1 VTTST
6 PVFEVSQAAFT
17 GPFELLLSL
26 IARKQLDI
34 TELALAEV
42 ADDFIAYLRAAGFDL
57 DRATEFLVV
66 AATLLDLKAARLL
79 PVEVRD
85 EDDEDLALLEARD
98 LLFARLMQY
107 RAYKRAADLF
117 AGLEELESR
126 YFPRQV
132 ALEPRFAAALP
143 DVDLGLDPIAFA
155 ALAAV
160 VREPKSAPVVE
171 TDHVHAPRVDVR
183 AHARVVVE
191 RLQLLGT
198 ATFSVLCAGCTETI
212 EVVAR
217 FLALLELGREGRVSF
232 EQPVAL
238 GELTVRWVPR
248 NAGDESAGYE
258 SDYGSDAESDYGSD
272 AGSDDPDPAE

>member
-1 VTTST
+1 MST
-6 PVFEVSQAAFT
+6 PIAEPGEVPVFEVSQAAFS

-42 ADDFIAYLRAAGFDL
+42 ADDFITYLRASGFDL

-79 PVEVRD
+79 PVEVRGD
-85 EDDEDLALLEARD
+85 EDEDFELLEARD

-107 RAYKRAADLF
+107 RAYKRAAELL
-117 AGLEELESR
+117 AGLDALESR
-126 YFPRQV
+126 FIPRQV
-132 ALEPRFAAALP
+132 ALEDRFAAALP
-143 DVDLGLDPIAFA
+143 DVELDIDLAAFA

-160 VREPKSAPVVE
+160 VREPRPAPLVE

-183 AHARVVVE
+183 AHARVVIE
-191 RLQLLGT
+191 RLQMLGT
-198 ATFSVLCAGCTETI
+198 ATFSVLCTGCTETI
-212 EVVAR
+212 EIVAR

-232 EQPVAL
+232 DQPVAL
-238 GELTVRWVPR
+238 GELTVRWLAVSAEGADVADVIGTKLESEEP
-248 NAGDESAGYE
+248 AG
-258 SDYGSDAESDYGSD
+258 
-272 AGSDDPDPAE
+272 

>member
-1 VTTST
+1 MTSEV
-6 PVFEVSQAAFT
+6 PVFEVSQAAFS

-42 ADDFIAYLRAAGFDL
+42 ADDFVAYLRAAGFDL

-85 EDDEDLALLEARD
+85 EDEDDLALLEARD

-107 RAYKRAADLF
+107 RAYKRAAELF
-117 AGLEELESR
+117 EGLEELESR
-126 YFPRQV
+126 YFPREV

-143 DVDLGLDPIAFA
+143 DVDLGLDPITFA

-160 VREPKSAPVVE
+160 VREPRPGPVVE

-212 EVVAR
+212 EIVAR

-238 GELTVRWVPR
+238 GELTVRWVPPG
-248 NAGDESAGYE
+248 ADEPASTDFIAASE
-258 SDYGSDAESDYGSD
+258 FD
-272 AGSDDPDPAE
+272 DDPEPQADAPEPAE

>member
-1 VTTST
+1 MSATAP
-6 PVFEVSQAAFT
+6 PVFEVSQAAFS

-42 ADDFIAYLRAAGFDL
+42 ADDFVAYLRAAGFDL
-57 DRATEFLVV
+57 DVATEFLVV

-85 EDDEDLALLEARD
+85 EDDEDFALLEARD
-98 LLFARLMQY
+98 LLFARLLQY
-107 RAYKRAADLF
+107 RAYKRAAELF
-117 AGLEELESR
+117 EGLEALEGR
-126 YFPRQV
+126 YVPRQV
-132 ALEPRFAAALP
+132 ALEERFAAALP
-143 DVDLGLDPIAFA
+143 DVDLGMDPIAFA

-160 VREPKSAPVVE
+160 VREPRPAPVVE

-212 EVVAR
+212 EIVAR

-238 GELTVRWVPR
+238 GELTVRWVPPT
-248 NAGDESAGYE
+248 AGDDGPAGY
-258 SDYGSDAESDYGSD
+258 DYVAVDEYET
-272 AGSDDPDPAE
+272 PDPESVA

>member
-1 VTTST
+1 MTSEV
-6 PVFEVSQAAFT
+6 PVFEVSQAAFS

-42 ADDFIAYLRAAGFDL
+42 ADDFVAYLRAAGFDL

-85 EDDEDLALLEARD
+85 EDEDDLALLEARD

-107 RAYKRAADLF
+107 RAYKRAAELF
-117 AGLEELESR
+117 EGLEELESR
-126 YFPRQV
+126 YFPREV

-160 VREPKSAPVVE
+160 VREPRPGPVVE

-212 EVVAR
+212 EIVAR

-238 GELTVRWVPR
+238 GELTVRWVPPG
-248 NAGDESAGYE
+248 ADEPASTDFIAASE
-258 SDYGSDAESDYGSD
+258 FD
-272 AGSDDPDPAE
+272 DDPEPQADAPEPAE

>member
-1 VTTST
+1 VSTSA
-6 PVFEVSQAAFT
+6 PVFEVSQAAFS

-34 TELALAEV
+34 TELALGEV
-42 ADDFIAYLRAAGFDL
+42 ADDFVAYLRAAGFDL

-85 EDDEDLALLEARD
+85 EDDDDLALLEARD

-107 RAYKRAADLF
+107 RAYKRAAELF
-117 AGLEELESR
+117 EGLEELECR
-126 YFPRQV
+126 YVPRQV
-132 ALEPRFAAALP
+132 SLELRFAAALP
-143 DVDLGLDPIAFA
+143 DVDLGLDPNASA

-160 VREPKSAPVVE
+160 VREPKPKPTVE

-183 AHARVVVE
+183 AHARAVVE

-212 EVVAR
+212 EIVAR

-238 GELTVRWVPR
+238 GELTVRWMPPSTD
-248 NAGDESAGYE
+248 DEPAGYAFEAGHE
-258 SDYGSDAESDYGSD
+258 SEF
-272 AGSDDPDPAE
+272 DDPGPET

>member
-1 VTTST
+1 MSATAP
-6 PVFEVSQAAFT
+6 PVFEVSQAAFS

-42 ADDFIAYLRAAGFDL
+42 ADDFVAYLRAAGFDL
-57 DRATEFLVV
+57 DIATEFLVV

-85 EDDEDLALLEARD
+85 EDDEDFALLEARD
-98 LLFARLMQY
+98 LLFARLLQY
-107 RAYKRAADLF
+107 RAYKRAAELF
-117 AGLEELESR
+117 EGLEALEGR
-126 YFPRQV
+126 YLPRQV
-132 ALEPRFAAALP
+132 ALEERFAAALP
-143 DVDLGLDPIAFA
+143 DVDLGMDPIAFA

-160 VREPKSAPVVE
+160 VREPRPAPVVE

-212 EVVAR
+212 EIVAR

-238 GELTVRWVPR
+238 GELTVRWVPPT
-248 NAGDESAGYE
+248 AGDEGPAGY
-258 SDYGSDAESDYGSD
+258 DYVAVDEYETP
-272 AGSDDPDPAE
+272 DPDSVE

>member
-1 VTTST
+1 VTA
-6 PVFEVSQAAFT
+6 PVFEVSQEAFS

-42 ADDFIAYLRAAGFDL
+42 ADDFVAYLRESGFDL

-79 PVEVRD
+79 PVEVRGED
-85 EDDEDLALLEARD
+85 EEDLALLEARD
-98 LLFARLMQY
+98 LLFARLLQY
-107 RAYKRAADLF
+107 RAYKRAAELL
-117 AGLEELESR
+117 AGLEQLEAR
-126 YFPRQV
+126 YTPRRV

-143 DVDLGLDPIAFA
+143 DVEFTVDPIAFA

-160 VREPKSAPVVE
+160 VREPKPPPTVE

-191 RLQLLGT
+191 RLQMLGT
-198 ATFSVLCAGCTETI
+198 ASFSVLCSGCVETI

-217 FLALLELGREGRVSF
+217 FLALLELGREGRVTF

-238 GELTVRWVPR
+238 GELTVRWVP
-248 NAGDESAGYE
+248 ADVQESGDVMTAVGDALSADTSEEPVG
-258 SDYGSDAESDYGSD
+258 
-272 AGSDDPDPAE
+272 

>member
-1 VTTST
+1 MTGPASS
-6 PVFEVSQAAFT
+6 PVFEVSQAAFS

-42 ADDFIAYLRAAGFDL
+42 ADDFVAYLRSSGFDL

-79 PVEVRD
+79 PVEVRGD
-85 EDDEDLALLEARD
+85 EDEDLELLEARD

-107 RAYKRAADLF
+107 RAYKRAAELL
-117 AGLEELESR
+117 AGLDALESR
-126 YFPRQV
+126 FIPRQV
-132 ALEPRFAAALP
+132 SLEERFVAVLP
-143 DVDLGLDPIAFA
+143 EIVLDIDLAAFA

-160 VREPKSAPVVE
+160 VREPRPAPVVE

-183 AHARVVVE
+183 AHARVVIE
-191 RLQLLGT
+191 RLQMLGT
-198 ATFSVLCAGCTETI
+198 ATFTVLCTGCTETI
-212 EVVAR
+212 EIVAR

-232 EQPVAL
+232 DQPVAL
-238 GELTVRWVPR
+238 GELTVRWVATSP
-248 NAGDESAGYE
+248 DEQGTADMADTDQPENQSGN
-258 SDYGSDAESDYGSD
+258 D
-272 AGSDDPDPAE
+272 

>member
-1 VTTST
+1 VTSPA

-42 ADDFIAYLRAAGFDL
+42 ADDFVAYLHNAGFDL

-85 EDDEDLALLEARD
+85 EDEEDLALLEARD

-107 RAYKRAADLF
+107 RAYKRAAELF
-117 AGLEELESR
+117 EGLEALEYR
-126 YFPRQV
+126 YLPRQV
-132 ALEPRFAAALP
+132 SLEERFAKALP

-160 VREPKSAPVVE
+160 VREPKAPPTVE

-198 ATFSVLCAGCTETI
+198 ATFRVLCAGCTETI
-212 EVVAR
+212 EIVAR
-217 FLALLELGREGRVSF
+217 FLALLELGREGRVNF

-238 GELTVRWVPR
+238 GELTVRWIPP
-248 NAGDESAGYE
+248 GDEGLHADFRPEGRSE
-258 SDYGSDAESDYGSD
+258 F
-272 AGSDDPDPAE
+272 DDEPEPVE

>member
-1 VTTST
+1 MTLPAVTN
-6 PVFEVSQAAFT
+6 PVFEVSQAAFS

-42 ADDFIAYLRAAGFDL
+42 ADDFITYLRESGFDL

-79 PVEVRD
+79 PVEVRSDD
-85 EDDEDLALLEARD
+85 EEDLALLEARD

-107 RAYKRAADLF
+107 RAYKKASELF
-117 AGLEELESR
+117 AGLETLESR
-126 YFPRQV
+126 FIPRQV
-132 ALEPRFAAALP
+132 ALEERFARALP
-143 DVDLGLDPIAFA
+143 DVVLGITPQQLA

-160 VREPKSAPVVE
+160 AREPKPAPTVE

-191 RLQLLGT
+191 RLQMLGT
-198 ATFSVLCAGCTETI
+198 ASFSVLCTGCTETI
-212 EVVAR
+212 EIVAR

-238 GELTVRWVPR
+238 GELTVTWIPP
-248 NAGDESAGYE
+248 SAL
-258 SDYGSDAESDYGSD
+258 
-272 AGSDDPDPAE
+272 DPEEPAS

>member
-1 VTTST
+1 MTTPA

-17 GPFELLLSL
+17 GPFDLLLSL

-42 ADDFIAYLRAAGFDL
+42 ADDFVAYLHAAGFDL

-107 RAYKRAADLF
+107 RAYKRAAELF
-117 AGLEELESR
+117 EGLEALEYR
-126 YFPRQV
+126 YLPRQV
-132 ALEPRFAAALP
+132 SLEERFAEALP
-143 DVDLGLDPIAFA
+143 DVDLGLDPLAFA

-160 VREPKSAPVVE
+160 VREPKPPPTVE

-198 ATFSVLCAGCTETI
+198 ASFRVLCAGCTETI
-212 EVVAR
+212 EIVAR

-232 EQPVAL
+232 DQPVAL
-238 GELTVRWVPR
+238 GELTVRWIPP
-248 NAGDESAGYE
+248 GDEGLHADFRPEAPSE
-258 SDYGSDAESDYGSD
+258 F
-272 AGSDDPDPAE
+272 DDEPVPVE

>member
-1 VTTST
+1 MTSEV
-6 PVFEVSQAAFT
+6 PVFEVSQAAFS

-42 ADDFIAYLRAAGFDL
+42 ADDFVAYLRAAGFDL
-57 DRATEFLVV
+57 DRATELLVV

-85 EDDEDLALLEARD
+85 EDEDDLALLEARD

-107 RAYKRAADLF
+107 RAYKRAAELF
-117 AGLEELESR
+117 EGLEELESR
-126 YFPRQV
+126 YFPREV

-160 VREPKSAPVVE
+160 VREPRPGPVVE

-212 EVVAR
+212 EIVAR

-238 GELTVRWVPR
+238 GELTVRWVPPG
-248 NAGDESAGYE
+248 ADEPASTDFIAASE
-258 SDYGSDAESDYGSD
+258 FD
-272 AGSDDPDPAE
+272 DDPEPQADAPEPAE

>member
-1 VTTST
+1 MPAMTEPGAI
-6 PVFEVSQAAFT
+6 PVFEVSQAAFS

-42 ADDFIAYLRAAGFDL
+42 ADDFIVYLRASGFDL

-79 PVEVRD
+79 PVEVRGD
-85 EDDEDLALLEARD
+85 EDEDFELLEARD

-107 RAYKRAADLF
+107 RAYKRAAELLAALD
-117 AGLEELESR
+117 ALESR
-126 YFPRQV
+126 FLPRQV
-132 ALEPRFAAALP
+132 ALEERFAAALP
-143 DVDLGLDPIAFA
+143 DVELDIDLAAFA

-160 VREPKSAPVVE
+160 VREPRPAPLVE

-183 AHARVVVE
+183 AHARVVIE
-191 RLQLLGT
+191 RLQMLGT
-198 ATFSVLCAGCTETI
+198 ATFSVLCTGCTETI
-212 EVVAR
+212 EIVAR

-232 EQPVAL
+232 DQPVAL
-238 GELTVRWVPR
+238 GELTVRWLAVS
-248 NAGDESAGYE
+248 AEGADVADVIATKLESE
-258 SDYGSDAESDYGSD
+258 PVE
-272 AGSDDPDPAE
+272 